1 MNARLQRIYKNTV
14 LPNLGI
20 CFTLISQL
28 FNCFMMMFC
37 KILIS
42 DKDFEK
48 PMHPLQILF
57 VRMSITYFFCVLYFL
72 FYEKNKDFPLG
83 PKDYRGLLLLRA
95 MGGFVGVGGQYWSL
109 IYLNLSDTIAITFL
123 SPTVTSLMAFIFLH
137 EKFTLIEAIGG
148 IFAFLGVLLIAKP
161 HFLVAL
167 FQSSTPEG
175 GDDTESTRRL
185 IGTCFAVVSTLG
197 TAVAMCSIRKIGFNA
212 HPLFM
217 VSVYALFT
225 IIASFVGILILPGL
239 SFQIPHTLTQWALL
253 TAIGVTGFF
262 MQFLLTA
269 GMQREK
275 AARAISM
282 TYTQLVYASIFD
294 FITNG
299 TIPEGWSLVGEIVIV
314 LSVFS
319 IIYFKDSSPR
329 VREIPTDTER
339 GIELESYKDETN
351 NEGEENL
358 SNFNVSSEEEDP
370 LILNSK

>member
-1 MNARLQRIYKNTV
+1 M
-14 LPNLGI
+14 GI
-20 CFTLISQL
+20 CLTLISQL

-37 KILIS
+37 KILIT

-57 VRMSITYFFCVLYFL
+57 VRMAITYLFCVLYFI

-83 PKDYRGLLLLRA
+83 PKGYRGLLLLRA

-109 IYLNLSDTIAITFL
+109 LYLNLSDTIAITFL
-123 SPTVTSLMAFIFLH
+123 SPTVTSLMAFLFLH
-137 EKFTLIEAIGG
+137 ERFTLIEAIGG
-148 IFAFLGVLLIAKP
+148 LFAFLGVLLIAKP
-161 HFLVAL
+161 PFLLEL
-167 FQSSTPEG
+167 FEDQVPKTYDKKSTA
-175 GDDTESTRRL
+175 RL
-185 IGTCFAVVSTLG
+185 IGTCFALVSTIG
-197 TAVAMCSIRKIGFNA
+197 TGVAMCSIRKIGFNA

-225 IIASFVGILILPGL
+225 VIASFIGILILPDL
-239 SFQIPHTLTQWALL
+239 SFQIPHTTTQWVLL

-262 MQFLLTA
+262 MQYLLTA

-294 FITNG
+294 YITNG

-319 IIYFKDSSPR
+319 IIYFKDTSPER
-329 VREIPTDTER
+329 REIPTNDER
-339 GIELESYKDETN
+339 DIELISYKDEII
-351 NEGEENL
+351 EGRDNA
-358 SNFNVSSEEEDP
+358 SNFNITSDEEGQQSS
-370 LILNSK
+370 K